1 MINKFI
7 SESIRIFHILIIIF
21 VVFIPLTNSPYLLLF
36 HTIFVPFLI
45 LHWATNNNTCV
56 LTTTEKFFR
65 DVKTKEDEEECF
77 TCQLISPMFDFKKNY
92 EKFSKFIYI
101 STITLWLISFLK
113 LIIKYKNGE
122 IQNIQQLFTIT
133 PIF

>member
-7 SESIRIFHILIIIF
+7 SDSIRLFHIFVIIF
-21 VVFIPLTNSPYLLLF
+21 TITVPFTNSPYLLLF

-45 LHWATNNNTCV
+45 LHWVTNNNTCV

-65 DVKTKEDEEECF
+65 GVKTKEDEEECF

-92 EKFSKFIYI
+92 SQFSKFIYVA
-101 STITLWLISFLK
+101 TIGLWLISFLK
-113 LIIKYKNGE
+113 LIIMYKNDK
-122 IQNIQQLFTIT
+122 IQNLQQLFSIT